1 MIRHSLLLFTAL
13 VLSLN
18 VFSQKTA
25 TIRGVVRDAG
35 TGDPVSFCNVLLE
48 GTTIGTSADMNGIF
62 VLLVVAVTQFHV
74 KDSGYGI
81 SIFGRKCSCEK
92 IRVSKHL

>member
-1 MIRHSLLLFTAL
+1 MFLAQRAFGSDVDTHYSHL
-13 VLSLN
+13 
-18 VFSQKTA
+18 
-25 TIRGVVRDAG
+25 
-35 TGDPVSFCNVLLE
+35 
-48 GTTIGTSADMNGIF
+48 NGIF

-81 SIFGRKCSCEK
+81 SIFGRKCSGEK